1 MVCASSNTEE
11 FHHEFSITGI
21 EVVYR
26 RENARVPCN
35 KSIEKEDD
43 FVREMIMNDV
53 GCVPSYWKRF
63 VSNLSLSYAL
73 PDCTREQ
80 HSIIYEYLE
89 NIGLKK
95 YNIYLYP
102 CKEVHFNLF
111 HKNSKWVPILRDPE
125 LNDVKVLYGALSF
138 HYTTEWYKDIVDK
151 QKFTFE
157 TLFAQVG
164 GFVGTC

>member
-1 MVCASSNTEE
+1 MTN
-11 FHHEFSITGI
+11 
-21 EVVYR
+21 
-26 RENARVPCN
+26 
-35 KSIEKEDD
+35 
-43 FVREMIMNDV
+43 V

-63 VSNLSLSYAL
+63 VSNSTLSYTL

-89 NIGLKK
+89 NRGWNK

-102 CKEVHFNLF
+102 CNEVHFNVQ
-111 HKNSKWVPILRDPE
+111 HKNSKWVPILKDPE
-125 LNDVKVLYGALSF
+125 VKILFGAFSF
-138 HYTTEWYKDIVDK
+138 HYTTEWCKNIVGK